1 MGAAVAPGNPVDAA
15 KRFAVAMTPNEITV
29 ALTASFGDACQYVP
43 PDAWQIETDQLRLL
57 AIVSGPWLKLMTPIM
72 PIAEAQPFIGQMME
86 ANFDQTQEARYAF
99 HQNLVWGVFQ
109 YDLAALKPGQF
120 ASAVEQLLTLNS
132 NGAEVFFAQMVEHQV
147 TQIIVAA
154 KRQGQ
159 SLEDT
164 LKTLDRFYSEGVMG
178 EMGEQGYQQQALGA
192 WRHQL
197 ERLWPTVEVEK

>member
-1 MGAAVAPGNPVDAA
+1 MLLRLVLPQMLQNIYCCP
-15 KRFAVAMTPNEITV
+15 MIPNQITT
-29 ALTASFGDACQYVP
+29 ALTARFGDACQYVP
-43 PDAWQIETDQLRLL
+43 PDAWQIETDRLRLL

-72 PIAEAQPFIGQMME
+72 PIDEAQPFIGQMME

-99 HQNLVWGVFQ
+99 HQNVVWGVFQ
-109 YDLAALKPGQF
+109 YDLAALEPDQF
-120 ASAVEQLLTLNS
+120 GSAVEQLLTLNA
-132 NGAEVFFAQMVEHQV
+132 NGAEVFFSQMVEKQV

-178 EMGEQGYQQQALGA
+178 EMGEQGYQQQALDA

-197 ERLWPTVEVEK
+197 ERLWSTVGVTQ